1 MYLIQEC
8 ENRGVSLF
16 GAINAAA
23 LKAVATLK
31 QVGSRGEHYGTAVLL
46 QCRHRLDP
54 VIPES
59 SVGEWFHILAP
70 NLIACSGSF
79 HLAIMRHKPRNLDSF
94 PNTNVHLICEYSVF
108 QIRTCSLK

>member
-1 MYLIQEC
+1 MCLIQEC

-31 QVGSRGEHYGTAVLL
+31 QVGSKGEHYGTAVLL

-70 NLIACSGSF
+70 THCMLQFIPFGNHATQTKEFRQFS
-79 HLAIMRHKPRNLDSF
+79 
-94 PNTNVHLICEYSVF
+94 
-108 QIRTCSLK
+108 